1 VQSVIR
7 FSLIQRLFVALLT
20 IALAV
25 AGIRAWLAMPI
36 DAFPEI
42 SPTQVK
48 IILKAPG
55 MTAEEIE
62 LQITQP
68 LETELLG
75 IPRQAMLRSV
85 TKYAITDITLDF
97 EDGTDIYWARQQVNE
112 RLLRIQDELPPDT
125 TGGIAPMST
134 PLSEMFMFTLEN
146 PELSLMERRQLL
158 DWVIRPA
165 LRTVPGVADVNVLG
179 GFART
184 WQITPDATLMSA
196 AGITYEQ
203 LAAALTDNNLNSGVG
218 RIVQG
223 NDTLIVRTEGRLH
236 SLDELRQLVL
246 ETRNGASYRLGDVAE
261 VAIGHLAR
269 YGAVTRDTEETTE
282 ALVIALRGSNTAEV
296 VDGVK
301 AQLADLQGSL
311 PAGTAINVFYDRSSL
326 IDTAVGTMSSAL
338 LQAVALVIILLA
350 AFLGNLRAA
359 IVVSLSLP
367 LAALATFFL
376 MSRFGLS
383 ANLMSLGGLVIAIGL
398 IVDSSVV
405 VVENIVTHLSGRR
418 GLPRLHL
425 IYRAAKDVATPV
437 VSGTLIVLIVF
448 APLLTLTGLEGKLFT
463 PVALTIVFAMVSALV
478 MSLTIVPVLASLLIG
493 EDSAR
498 MPGFVRWL
506 QGWYRRSL
514 VRVLQRPLPLLVALS
529 LLLAISI
536 VLFLMTG
543 KTFMPVLDEGD
554 IIVQLEKSPTIS
566 LQASV
571 ELDRQIEAA
580 LLAQVPE
587 IRQIVA
593 RTGSDEMGLDPMGL
607 NETDVFME
615 LQPVSEWRFR
625 DKQAL
630 IHEIRQ
636 VLLGFPGINFGFT
649 QPIQMRVSE
658 MLTGSS
664 GDVAIKIFGSD
675 LSELARLTGRI
686 TELTRAVAGAVD
698 TQSSVTEGG
707 RFVNIDLHQSVAQ
720 QHGLSVAEL
729 SRHVKA
735 QLEGV
740 ILSEFIE
747 GRKRTPIVLAASGD
761 NALSSTTALR
771 QHLVLMP
778 DGSNATLEDIAEVT
792 FREGPLLI
800 ERENGN
806 RFGVV
811 TTNVSGRD
819 IVGFVEELAAA
830 IDEQIALPTGYSVDF
845 GGEFENQQRATR
857 NLLTVVPVS
866 LLLILI
872 ILFTTFQS
880 LHRAG
885 LILANIPFAVMGGAI
900 ALFVSGEYLSVP
912 ASVGFIALLGVAV
925 LNGVVMVSHFEL
937 TRTAVDGLTQR
948 IVDGAE
954 ARLRAILM
962 TATTAMFGLL
972 PLVFATGPGAEVQ
985 KPLAIVVIGGL
996 ISSTATTLYLLP
1008 LFYYHLERRLD
1019 G

>member
-20 IALAV
+20 IALSV

-112 RLLRIQDELPPDT
+112 RLLRIQDELPPDIA
-125 TGGIAPMST
+125 GGIAPMST

-146 PELSLMERRQLL
+146 PDLSLMERRQLL

-165 LRTVPGVADVNVLG
+165 LRTVPGVADVNILG

-203 LAAALTDNNLNSGVG
+203 LTKALTDNNLNSGVG

-223 NDTLIVRTEGRLH
+223 NDTLIVRTEGRLQ

-246 ETRNGASYRLGDVAE
+246 DSRNGASYRLGDVAE

-269 YGAVTRDTEETTE
+269 YGAVTKDTEETTE

-301 AQLADLQGSL
+301 AELADLQPSL
-311 PAGTAINVFYDRSSL
+311 PAGTTINVFYDRSSL

-338 LQAVALVIILLA
+338 LQAVVLVILLLA

-367 LAALATFFL
+367 LAALSTFFL

-383 ANLMSLGGLVIAIGL
+383 ANLMSLGGLVIAIGM

-405 VVENIVTHLSGRR
+405 VVENIVTHLSGQR

-448 APLLTLTGLEGKLFT
+448 SPLLTLTGLEGKLFT

-478 MSLTIVPVLASLLIG
+478 LSLTIVPVLASLLIG
-493 EDSAR
+493 ENSAS
-498 MPGFVRWL
+498 MPRFVQRL
-506 QGWYRRSL
+506 QGWYQRSL
-514 VRVLQRPLPLLVALS
+514 AQVLQRPLPLLAALS
-529 LLLAISI
+529 LLLAGSA

-580 LLAQVPE
+580 LLAQIPE

-607 NETDVFME
+607 NETDIFME
-615 LQPVSEWRFR
+615 LQPVSEWRSR

-630 IHEIRQ
+630 IDEIRQ

-664 GDVAIKIFGSD
+664 GDIAIKIFGSD
-675 LSELARLTGRI
+675 LAELARLTGRI
-686 TELTRAVAGAVD
+686 TEITRAVEGAVD

-707 RFVNIDLHQSVAQ
+707 RFVNIALHQSVAQ
-720 QHGLSVAEL
+720 QYGLSLAEL
-729 SRHVKA
+729 SGHVKA

-740 ILSEFIE
+740 IVSQFIE
-747 GRKRTPIVLAASGD
+747 GRKRTPIVLATSGE
-761 NALSSTTALR
+761 NALSSATALR
-771 QHLVLMP
+771 QHLVLLP
-778 DGSNATLEDIAEVT
+778 DGSSATLEDIAEVT

-819 IVGFVEELAAA
+819 IVGFVEELDAT
-830 IDEQIALPTGYSVDF
+830 IGEQVALPTGYSVDF

-857 NLLTVVPVS
+857 NLLTVVPAS
-866 LLLILI
+866 LLLILV

-900 ALFVSGEYLSVP
+900 ALFISGEYLSVP

-937 TRTAVDGLTQR
+937 TRAAVGDLTQR
-948 IVDGAE
+948 IVAGAV
-954 ARLRAILM
+954 ARLRPILM

-996 ISSTATTLYLLP
+996 ISSTITTLYLLP
-1008 LFYYHLERRLD
+1008 LFYFHLERRLD
-1019 G
+1019 A